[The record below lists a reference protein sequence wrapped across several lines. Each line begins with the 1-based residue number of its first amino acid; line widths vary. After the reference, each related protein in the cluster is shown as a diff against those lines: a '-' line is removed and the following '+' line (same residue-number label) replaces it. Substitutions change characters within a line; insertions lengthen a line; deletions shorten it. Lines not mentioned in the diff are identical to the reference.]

1 MTVSKVISFAL
12 QKGGVGK
19 TTATALT
26 GYLLSRDYKVLAVDF
41 DSQGNLTQLLTQRDV
56 YEFRGA
62 TILEAI
68 HESDV
73 RPYIVPITDSLHL
86 VPAEDLLSTLS
97 KYIFTEYKGS
107 ISPSL
112 LLKKALE
119 PVMDSYDFILIDLPP
134 NLGEQTSNGLGA
146 SDYVVVMF
154 QSEPFS
160 HSAVDRFMEFLRDG
174 ILPFVNPDLRVAGI
188 LTSIHDARASIDKA
202 LVDDIQEQYKGIVF
216 ETVIRRKTR
225 IKEFSIQ
232 GIVDRTKNDQE
243 ALQSYKSFVEELLE
257 RVQG

>member
-1 MTVSKVISFAL
+1 MAKVISFAL

-26 GYLLSRDYKVLAVDF
+26 GYLLSQHHKVLLVDF
-41 DSQGNLTQLLTQRDV
+41 DSQGNLTQFLTQRDV
-56 YEFRGA
+56 YEFRGK

-73 RPYIVPITDSLHL
+73 RPYIVPITDTLHL
-86 VPAEDLLSTLS
+86 VPAEDLLATLS

-107 ISPSL
+107 TPPTL
-112 LLKKALE
+112 LLKESLKS
-119 PVMDSYDFILIDLPP
+119 VQGDYDFVLIDLPP

-174 ILPFVNPDLRVAGI
+174 VLPYVNPDLRVAGI
-188 LTSIHDARASIDKA
+188 LTSIHDGRASLDKA
-202 LVDDIQEQYKGIVF
+202 LVDDILDQYQGIAF
-216 ETVIRRKTR
+216 ETVIRRRAR

-232 GIVDRTKNDQE
+232 GIENRTKNDQE
-243 ALQSYKSFVEELLE
+243 AIQAYESFVKELLN
-257 RVQG
+257 RVEG